1 MFIGALTKCGTVE
14 SVVAAEKLLDIMADL
29 HKKGNITSDGGKPCT
44 ITFNSILTG
53 WEKTK
58 STIGGQ
64 KATSVLHKMI
74 GLYRLGNHA
83 VKPDSLSFNMTISA
97 IINGYHP
104 PNDINGQSNTNITR
118 DVRKIYDEM
127 IYFHKHE
134 DRYIKPNVSTLNNV
148 LNAYAKSNSHKSA
161 QMGLDLLRHTQSMY
175 NNKELDILPNTTSYN
190 IIIGALSS
198 TSDNQSSSHTD
209 DDSTINLIEELMD
222 EMESSY
228 TTGSN
233 IDAKVDTVTYNSLIR
248 TYCCLKDKT
257 KSALRADSVLKK
269 MTDLYE
275 KGNKSVQPDNVSFNS
290 VISAYAKMPSKDAA
304 QKASDVLHRMQAFHD
319 AGHIDVKPD
328 TVSISLIISALL
340 QSAKF
345 GADKA
350 MMANQ
355 ALAILKRMEDLYKF
369 GSTES
374 YDRKTKPDAITYTST
389 IECLVI
395 AGGKGC
401 GEKAEQ
407 ILKSMEE
414 MYFHDDMAS
423 DDLKPDTTSYNAVL
437 RAYANSGE
445 RDAAE
450 KTETFLKR
458 MMNNNVEERAG
469 RRESVLHVQP
479 NVLSFGVVID
489 AWAKSGERNAPQRA
503 ERLLEFMID
512 QSKND
517 SNHIFKPNSVIFSS
531 CITAWSRS
539 KYPKAAERAS
549 LLLEKMETL
558 RSSSSESNNDLRPN
572 AYVYSSV
579 LEAWSKC
586 PNKGQ
591 IGPKVEEILDGM
603 KCKANVVIL
612 NTAIKAIGRS
622 MYSNKAEKATQ
633 ILDKLMTEHGVLPNI
648 RTYNALLTCFAS
660 TQKSSQ
666 NPNDSDLRKHT
677 WNAAFKL
684 LEDIRSANHTG
695 GSIGNQG
702 EVVKPDAYTYPAML
716 KVCQNLLPSLEKD
729 TEKSDTFECIKK
741 VVDRCCEDGMV
752 DALFLNNLKSYVN
765 NDIQL
770 RALLFGN
777 DLKDNNAPIQLR
789 TIPKEWKRNV
799 KPNQRKGPP
808 KKGRHRK
815 R

>member
-14 SVVAAEKLLDIMADL
+14 SAIAAEKLLDIMVDL
-29 HKKGNITSDGGKPCT
+29 HKKGSINNDGGPCT

-58 STIGGQ
+58 SSIGGQ
-64 KATSVLHKMI
+64 RATSVLHKMI

-97 IINGYHP
+97 IINGHP
-104 PNDINGQSNTNITR
+104 QNYKYQESHTIGR
-118 DVRKIYDEM
+118 DAQKIYDEM

-134 DRYIKPNVSTLNNV
+134 DRYIKPDVSTLNNV
-148 LNAYAKSNSHKSA
+148 LNAYAKSNSHESA
-161 QMGLDLLRHTQSMY
+161 QMALDLLRNTQRMY

-198 TSDNQSSSHTD
+198 RSDNESRS
-209 DDSTINLIEELMD
+209 DDSKIAIIEKLMD

-228 TTGSN
+228 TSGSN

-248 TYCCLKDKT
+248 TYCSLKDKT
-257 KSALRADSVLKK
+257 KAALRADSVLTK
-269 MTDLYE
+269 MIDLYN
-275 KGNKSVQPDNVSFNS
+275 KGNNVQPDNVSFNS
-290 VISAYAKMPSKDAA
+290 VISAYAKMPGKDAA
-304 QKASDVLHRMQAFHD
+304 QKASDVLHRMQSFHD
-319 AGHIDVKPD
+319 AGHPGVKPD
-328 TVSISLIISALL
+328 TVSISLIITAIL
-340 QSAKF
+340 QSAKY
-345 GADKA
+345 GGDKV

-369 GSTES
+369 SSTEH
-374 YDRKTKPDAITYTST
+374 YDKKTKPDAITYTSA
-389 IECLVI
+389 IECLVMS
-395 AGGKGC
+395 GGKGC

-407 ILKSMEE
+407 ILKSMEQ
-414 MYFHDDMAS
+414 MYFHDNMES

-437 RAYANSGE
+437 RAYASSGE
-445 RDAAE
+445 KDAAE

-458 MMNNNVEERAG
+458 MMNNNVEEKVLAG
-469 RRESVLHVQP
+469 RRRNVLYVQP
-479 NVLSFGVVID
+479 NVLSFGIVID

-517 SNHIFKPNSVIFSS
+517 SNHVFKPNAVVFSS

-539 KYPKAAERAS
+539 KHPKAAERAS
-549 LLLEKMETL
+549 MLLEKMENLST
-558 RSSSSESNNDLRPN
+558 SSSEIDDDLLPN

-579 LEAWSKC
+579 LEAWSNC
-586 PNKGQ
+586 PNKQQ
-591 IGPKVEEILDGM
+591 IGPKVDEILNGL

-622 MYSNKAEKATQ
+622 NYTNKAEKATQ

-648 RTYNALLTCFAS
+648 RTYNALLTCFAA
-660 TQKSSQ
+660 TQRSPQS
-666 NPNDSDLRKHT
+666 PNDDIRIRT

-684 LEDIRSANHTG
+684 FDNIRSDKNMD
-695 GSIGNQG
+695 GSIGNRRS
-702 EVVKPDAYTYPAML
+702 VKPDAYTYPAML
-716 KVCQNLLPSLEKD
+716 KVCQNLLPSLEKNK
-729 TEKSDTFECIKK
+729 EESDTFECIKK
-741 VVDRCCEDGMV
+741 VVERCCQDGMV

-765 NDIQL
+765 NDNQL
-770 RALLFGN
+770 RALFGKG
-777 DLKDNNAPIQLR
+777 LQENNSHLQLR
-789 TIPKEWKRNV
+789 TLPNEWKKNA
-799 KPNQRKGPP
+799 PNQRKSSP
-808 KKGRHRK
+808 KKDRNRK